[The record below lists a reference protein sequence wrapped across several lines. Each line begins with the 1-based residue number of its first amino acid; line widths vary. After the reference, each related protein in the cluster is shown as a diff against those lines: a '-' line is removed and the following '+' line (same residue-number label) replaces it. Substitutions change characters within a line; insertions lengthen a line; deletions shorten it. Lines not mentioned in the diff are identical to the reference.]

1 MCPLRSIS
9 PFGGGARWQ
18 AGSDPTVPPSSPAL
32 SSPPPGAHVLLT
44 PGAAG
49 PSALSAQLASALP
62 PLPAGTQLQDNTLAL
77 LHHMALATG
86 THAVFILSPGTAPL
100 PPAIRK
106 GVVGVEGPPLKFL
119 DGCTYS
125 LGRGLFVP
133 SQTAPGN
140 TVPKLVS

>member
-1 MCPLRSIS
+1 MPPYD
-9 PFGGGARWQ
+9 PFHHL
-18 AGSDPTVPPSSPAL
+18 AGELASKRGLIRQILHPPPP
-32 SSPPPGAHVLLT
+32 SPPPGAHVLLT
-44 PGAAG
+44 PGPSG
-49 PSALSAQLASALP
+49 PSALSAQLAALP
-62 PLPAGTQLQDNTLAL
+62 PLPAGSQLQDNTLAL

-125 LGRGLFVP
+125 LGRVLFVP